1 MEPAVSRTTDILVVG
16 SGMAGLMAAIVA
28 SGQGKRVTLL
38 SRGCGSLNIG
48 SGCVDVLGYVNGQPV
63 EGQPLEAL
71 DSLPERH
78 PYRLVS
84 KEGVEEALKTLCAV
98 SARHGAPLEA
108 AANGNRRVPTILGTL
123 KPTCLTLPSC
133 RGELLE
139 TAASALVVSVEGLKD
154 SHPALVTSQLRRY
167 PHLAAVTWHEA
178 HLENP
183 IPGAHRNLS
192 PLDIA
197 RYVESPE
204 GTAWLAAGLRKALRA
219 TPADVVLLPPVCG
232 LSNAAWEAV
241 AAAVPVPLVEM
252 PTLPPGVGGLRLYTA
267 LKSELQARDVD
278 MVENAL
284 VTGAE
289 CDGKHCA
296 ALVAETACG
305 RRRFA
310 ARAFVMATGGFMGG
324 GFLSSPGEA
333 RETVFGLPVLQADG
347 SLLPARPEDWSD
359 QNIFGNHA
367 FASAGVMVN
376 AAMSPLRID
385 GTPALNNVFF
395 AGRSVG
401 GYDFASEKS
410 GNGVAVATAWR
421 AALSACAQ
429 CSGTLS

>member
-48 SGCVDVLGYVNGQPV
+48 SGCVDVLGYVNGQAV
-63 EGQPLEAL
+63 EGQPLDAL
-71 DSLPERH
+71 DALPERH
-78 PYRLVS
+78 PYRLVGRD
-84 KEGVEEALKTLCAV
+84 GVKEALKTLCTV

-108 AANGNRRVPTILGTL
+108 AASGNRRVPTILGTL

-154 SHPALVTSQLRRY
+154 SHPALVTAQLRRY
-167 PHLAAVTWHEA
+167 PHLAAIAWHEA

-267 LKSELQARDVD
+267 LKNELQTRDVD

-284 VTGAE
+284 ITEAE

-310 ARAFVMATGGFMGG
+310 AEAFVMATGGFMGG

-347 SLLPARPEDWSD
+347 SPLPARPEDWSD
-359 QNIFGNHA
+359 QNIFGSHA

-385 GTPALNNVFF
+385 GAPALTNVFF

-429 CSGTLS
+429 C

>member
-204 GTAWLAAGLRKALRA
+204 GTAWLAAGLRKPLRA

-310 ARAFVMATGGFMGG
+310 AKAFVMATGGFMGG

-429 CSGTLS
+429 C

>member
-267 LKSELQARDVD
+267 LKSELQARDAD

-310 ARAFVMATGGFMGG
+310 AKAFVMATGGFMGG

-429 CSGTLS
+429 C

>member
-84 KEGVEEALKTLCAV
+84 KKGVEEALKTLCAV

-310 ARAFVMATGGFMGG
+310 AKAFVMATGGFMGG

-429 CSGTLS
+429 C

>member
-241 AAAVPVPLVEM
+241 AAAVPVPLIEM

-429 CSGTLS
+429 C

>member
-139 TAASALVVSVEGLKD
+139 TAASALVVSVEGLRD

-289 CDGKHCA
+289 CGGKHCA

-429 CSGTLS
+429 C

>member
-139 TAASALVVSVEGLKD
+139 TAASALVVSVEGLRD

-310 ARAFVMATGGFMGG
+310 AKAFVMATGGFMGG

-333 RETVFGLPVLQADG
+333 RETVFGLPVLQANG

-429 CSGTLS
+429 C

>member
-232 LSNAAWEAV
+232 LGNAAWEAV

-429 CSGTLS
+429 C

>member
-1 MEPAVSRTTDILVVG
+1 MSRTTDILVVG

-63 EGQPLEAL
+63 EGQPLDAL

-78 PYRLVS
+78 PYRLVG
-84 KEGVEEALKTLCAV
+84 KEGVEEALKMLCAV

-167 PHLAAVTWHEA
+167 PHLAAITWHEA

-232 LSNAAWEAV
+232 LSNTAWEAV

-284 VTGAE
+284 VTEAE

-310 ARAFVMATGGFMGG
+310 AKAFVMATGGFMGG

-333 RETVFGLPVLQADG
+333 REAVFGLPVLQADG

-429 CSGTLS
+429 C

>member
-1 MEPAVSRTTDILVVG
+1 MSRTTDILVVG

-108 AANGNRRVPTILGTL
+108 AANGNRRVPTLIGTL
-123 KPTCLTLPSC
+123 KPPGQTLPSC

-139 TAASALVVSVEGLKD
+139 TAASALVVSVEGLRD

-252 PTLPPGVGGLRLYTA
+252 PTLPPGVGGLRL
-267 LKSELQARDVD
+267 
-278 MVENAL
+278 
-284 VTGAE
+284 
-289 CDGKHCA
+289 
-296 ALVAETACG
+296 
-305 RRRFA
+305 
-310 ARAFVMATGGFMGG
+310 
-324 GFLSSPGEA
+324 
-333 RETVFGLPVLQADG
+333 
-347 SLLPARPEDWSD
+347 
-359 QNIFGNHA
+359 
-367 FASAGVMVN
+367 
-376 AAMSPLRID
+376 
-385 GTPALNNVFF
+385 
-395 AGRSVG
+395 
-401 GYDFASEKS
+401 
-410 GNGVAVATAWR
+410 
-421 AALSACAQ
+421 
-429 CSGTLS
+429 

>member
-1 MEPAVSRTTDILVVG
+1 
-16 SGMAGLMAAIVA
+16 MAGLMAAIVA
-28 SGQGKRVTLL
+28 CSRGKRVTLL
-38 SRGCGSLNIG
+38 SRGCGSLSIG
-48 SGCVDVLGYVNGQPV
+48 SGCVDVLGYANGRPV
-63 EGQPLEAL
+63 EGNPLDAL
-71 DSLPERH
+71 DALPERH
-78 PYRLVS
+78 PYRLVGRD
-84 KEGVEEALKTLCAV
+84 GVAQALALLRDVC
-98 SARHGAPLEA
+98 ARHGAPLESSA
-108 AANGNRRVPTILGTL
+108 GGNRRVPTILGTL
-123 KPTCLTLPSC
+123 KPTWLTLPSG

-139 TAASALVVSVEGLKD
+139 KAGSALVVSVDGLKD
-154 SHPALVTSQLRRY
+154 SHPALATAQLRRY
-167 PHLAAVTWHEA
+167 PHLAGISWHEA

-204 GTAWLAAGLRKALRA
+204 GVSWLAAGLRKALRA
-219 TPADVVLLPPVCG
+219 APADVVLLPPVCG
-232 LSNAAWEAV
+232 LGDAAWQAV
-241 AAAVPVPLVEM
+241 SAAVPVPLIEM

-267 LKSELQARDVD
+267 LKDELREHDVD
-278 MVENAL
+278 MVENARI
-284 VTGAE
+284 TGAD
-289 CDGKHCA
+289 CDGRRCA

-305 RRRFA
+305 LRRFA

-347 SLLPARPEDWSD
+347 APLPRRPEDWSD
-359 QNIFGNHA
+359 RDIFGNHA
-367 FASAGVMVN
+367 FASAGVMVD
-376 AAMSPLRID
+376 AAMSPLRLD
-385 GTPALNNVFF
+385 GMPALDNVFF

-429 CSGTLS
+429 C

>member
-139 TAASALVVSVEGLKD
+139 TAASALVVSVEGLRD

-333 RETVFGLPVLQADG
+333 RETVFGLPVLQANG

-429 CSGTLS
+429 C

>member
-310 ARAFVMATGGFMGG
+310 AKAFVMATGGFMGG

-333 RETVFGLPVLQADG
+333 RETVFGLPVLQANG

-429 CSGTLS
+429 C

>member
-1 MEPAVSRTTDILVVG
+1 MEPVVSRTTDILVVG

-28 SGQGKRVTLL
+28 CSQGKRVTLL
-38 SRGCGSLNIG
+38 SRGCGSLSIG
-48 SGCVDVLGYVNGQPV
+48 SGCVDVLGYANGRPV
-63 EGQPLEAL
+63 EGNPLDAL
-71 DSLPERH
+71 DALPERH
-78 PYRLVS
+78 PYRLVGRD
-84 KEGVEEALKTLCAV
+84 GVAQALALLRDVC
-98 SARHGAPLEA
+98 ARHGAPLESSA
-108 AANGNRRVPTILGTL
+108 GGNRRVPTILGTL
-123 KPTCLTLPSC
+123 KPTWLTLPSG

-139 TAASALVVSVEGLKD
+139 KAGSALVVSVDGLKD
-154 SHPALVTSQLRRY
+154 SHPALATAQLRRY
-167 PHLAAVTWHEA
+167 PHLAGISWHEA

-204 GTAWLAAGLRKALRA
+204 GVSWLTAGLRKALRA
-219 TPADVVLLPPVCG
+219 APADVVLLPPVCG
-232 LSNAAWEAV
+232 LGDAAWQAV
-241 AAAVPVPLVEM
+241 SAAVPVPLIEM

-267 LKSELQARDVD
+267 LKDELREHDVD
-278 MVENAL
+278 MVENARI
-284 VTGAE
+284 TGAD
-289 CDGKHCA
+289 CDGRRCA

-305 RRRFA
+305 LRRFA

-333 RETVFGLPVLQADG
+333 REAVFGLPVLQADG
-347 SLLPARPEDWSD
+347 APLPRRPEDWSD
-359 QNIFGNHA
+359 RDIFGNHA
-367 FASAGVMVN
+367 FASAGVMVD
-376 AAMSPLRID
+376 AAMSPLRLD
-385 GTPALNNVFF
+385 GMPALDNVFF

-429 CSGTLS
+429 C

>member
-139 TAASALVVSVEGLKD
+139 TAASALVVSVEGLRD

-310 ARAFVMATGGFMGG
+310 AKAFVMATGGFMGG

-359 QNIFGNHA
+359 QDIFGNHA

-429 CSGTLS
+429 C

>member
-310 ARAFVMATGGFMGG
+310 AKAFVMATGGFMGG

-333 RETVFGLPVLQADG
+333 RETVFGLPVLQANG

-410 GNGVAVATAWR
+410 GNGVAVATASR

-429 CSGTLS
+429 C

>member
-78 PYRLVS
+78 PYRLVG

-333 RETVFGLPVLQADG
+333 RETVFGLPVLQANG

-429 CSGTLS
+429 C

>member
-78 PYRLVS
+78 PYRLVG

-139 TAASALVVSVEGLKD
+139 TAASALVVSVEGLRD

-310 ARAFVMATGGFMGG
+310 AKAFVMATGGFMGG

-429 CSGTLS
+429 C

>member
-78 PYRLVS
+78 PYRLVG

-296 ALVAETACG
+296 ALVVETACG

-310 ARAFVMATGGFMGG
+310 AKAFVMATGGFMGG

-429 CSGTLS
+429 C

>member
-78 PYRLVS
+78 PYRLVG

-359 QNIFGNHA
+359 QDIFGNHA

-429 CSGTLS
+429 C

>member
-1 MEPAVSRTTDILVVG
+1 MSRTTDILVVG

-28 SGQGKRVTLL
+28 CSRGKRVTLL
-38 SRGCGSLNIG
+38 SRGCGSLSIG
-48 SGCVDVLGYVNGQPV
+48 SGCVDVLGYANGRPV
-63 EGQPLEAL
+63 EGNPLDAL
-71 DSLPERH
+71 DALPERH
-78 PYRLVS
+78 PYRLVGRD
-84 KEGVEEALKTLCAV
+84 GVAQALALLRDVC
-98 SARHGAPLEA
+98 ARHGAPLESSA
-108 AANGNRRVPTILGTL
+108 GGNRRVPTILGTL
-123 KPTCLTLPSC
+123 KPTWLTLPSG

-139 TAASALVVSVEGLKD
+139 KAGSALVVSVDGLKD
-154 SHPALVTSQLRRY
+154 SHPALATAQLRRY
-167 PHLAAVTWHEA
+167 PHLAGISWHEA

-204 GTAWLAAGLRKALRA
+204 GVSWLTAGLRKALRA
-219 TPADVVLLPPVCG
+219 APADVVLLPPVCG
-232 LSNAAWEAV
+232 LGDAAWQAV
-241 AAAVPVPLVEM
+241 SAAVPVPLIEM

-267 LKSELQARDVD
+267 LKDELREHDVD
-278 MVENAL
+278 MVENARI
-284 VTGAE
+284 TGAD
-289 CDGKHCA
+289 CDGRRCA

-305 RRRFA
+305 LRRFA

-333 RETVFGLPVLQADG
+333 REAVFGLPVLQADG
-347 SLLPARPEDWSD
+347 APLPRRPEDWSD
-359 QNIFGNHA
+359 RDIFGNHA
-367 FASAGVMVN
+367 FASAGVMVD
-376 AAMSPLRID
+376 AAMSPLRLD
-385 GTPALNNVFF
+385 GMPALDNVFF

-429 CSGTLS
+429 C